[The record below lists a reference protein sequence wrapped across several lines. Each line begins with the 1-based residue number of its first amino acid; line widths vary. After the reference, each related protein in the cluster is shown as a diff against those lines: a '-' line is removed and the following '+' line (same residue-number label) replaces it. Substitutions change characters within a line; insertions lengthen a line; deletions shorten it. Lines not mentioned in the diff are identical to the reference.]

1 MGRSISRDL
10 KEQIPSE
17 RCYYC
22 GCELD
27 SSNRTYDHVMPRKKG
42 GEDTTSNLVA
52 CCGKCNG
59 IKKDYTLYELI
70 NELDCQRRFC
80 DDEKRMVELDY
91 YKMIFSDARKRLRT
105 R

>member
-1 MGRSISRDL
+1 MGRTISKEL
-10 KEQIPSE
+10 KQQIPSE

-27 SSNRTYDHVMPRKKG
+27 SNNRTYDHVIPVKKG
-42 GEDTTSNLVA
+42 GEDTTRNLVA
-52 CCGKCNG
+52 CCDSCNG

-70 NELDCQRRFC
+70 NALDRQRKFC
-80 DDEKRMVELDY
+80 DDEERMNKLDY
-91 YKMIFSDARKRLRT
+91 YKTIFSDARERLRT